1 MDIFSQIV
9 RAFSAFPCMESW
21 EEAQTI
27 FQQAASRKPDHWL
40 LPTRACTAVGGKPA
54 QSTFAVLAAACA
66 HISILLVDDMLDA
79 DPRGDHHRLGMPAAS
94 NMACAFQSA
103 ALHSAARCTQEHD
116 ARSIVLGGF
125 NEMFLFTAF
134 GQFLDTRSSA
144 DESAYWQ
151 IAKTK
156 SSPFFGA
163 ALQVGA
169 LAGGGTLKTA
179 GQLKELGC
187 LYGEMIQIHDDMH
200 DAMEIPA
207 NPDWL
212 QTRSPLPIL
221 FASLVDHPERE
232 RFLALKENIT
242 DRIALEEAQEI
253 LIRCGAISYCADQ
266 IVQKHHTAK
275 GLLRDIPLED
285 HAPISSLLDGII
297 APVHKL
303 LDACSV

>member
-1 MDIFSQIV
+1 
-9 RAFSAFPCMESW
+9 
-21 EEAQTI
+21 
-27 FQQAASRKPDHWL
+27 
-40 LPTRACTAVGGKPA
+40 
-54 QSTFAVLAAACA
+54 
-66 HISILLVDDMLDA
+66 MLDA

-103 ALHSAARCTQEHD
+103 ALHCAARCTQEHD
-116 ARSIVLGGF
+116 ARSIILDSF

-134 GQFLDTRSSA
+134 GQFLDTRPSA
-144 DESAYWQ
+144 NESAYWR

-156 SSPFFGA
+156 SSPFFGT

-169 LAGGGTLKTA
+169 LAGDGTREIA
-179 GQLKELGC
+179 EQMRQLGC
-187 LYGEMIQIHDDMH
+187 IYGEMIQIHDDMH
-200 DAMEIPA
+200 DAMETPA

-221 FASLVDHPERE
+221 FASLVNHPEQK
-232 RFLALKENIT
+232 RFLALKENIL
-242 DRIALEEAQEI
+242 DPSALEEAQEI

-275 GLLRDIPLED
+275 RLLSDIPLEN
-285 HAPISSLLDGII
+285 HAPISSLLDEII